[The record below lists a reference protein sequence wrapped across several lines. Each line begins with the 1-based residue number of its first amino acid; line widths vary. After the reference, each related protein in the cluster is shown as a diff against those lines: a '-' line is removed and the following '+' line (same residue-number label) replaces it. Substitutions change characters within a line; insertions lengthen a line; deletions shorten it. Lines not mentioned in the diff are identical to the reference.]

1 MCERLAA
8 ILTPLELPLKESV
21 MKRFISNPL
30 RSAVKSSGVLSC
42 LVMLAIF
49 APATQ
54 AQNYPKKPIVVIV
67 PATAGSA
74 PDVRMRQVAPKM
86 GEFLGQPLIIEN
98 RPGAN
103 GAIGAREAAK
113 AAPDGYTLLHA
124 NISNLLND
132 VFTAE
137 KGTRLAEDLP
147 AIGDVESGPLIL
159 VVNPNVQAKSLKEL
173 IDLAKSKPNALTYG
187 SGGSGGLI
195 QLMGERVKLAA
206 DIQILEVP
214 YKSPGAEM
222 PDLIAGH
229 LDVGFGVWSVLGPLI
244 KNGKIR
250 ALAVASS
257 AHLPMAPEIPTM
269 AEAGLSGMETTAWN
283 GLFAPA
289 GTSKEVIQT
298 LYKALVFSLSSQEVH
313 DLFATTGS
321 LTGGK
326 NPEQFA
332 EFVKSEKNKWNNVVK
347 LANIKPQ

>member
-1 MCERLAA
+1 MKHLFHMTKQLQPLAC
-8 ILTPLELPLKESV
+8 ILMVLLSV
-21 MKRFISNPL
+21 TALQSH
-30 RSAVKSSGVLSC
+30 
-42 LVMLAIF
+42 
-49 APATQ
+49 
-54 AQNYPKKPIVVIV
+54 AQNYPKKPIVIIV

-103 GAIGAREAAK
+103 GAIGAREASK
-113 AAPDGYTLLHA
+113 AAPDGYTFLHA

-137 KGTRLAEDLP
+137 KGTRLGEDLP
-147 AIGDVESGPLIL
+147 AIGDIESGPLIL
-159 VVNPNVQAKSLKEL
+159 VVNPNVPVKTLKEL

-187 SGGSGGLI
+187 SGGAGGLI

-214 YKSPGAEM
+214 YKSPGAET

-229 LDVGFGVWSVLGPLI
+229 LDVGFGVWAVLGPLI
-244 KNGKIR
+244 KSGKIR

-257 AHLPMAPEIPTM
+257 AHLPMAPEIATM
-269 AEAGLSGMETTAWN
+269 TESGLPGMDTTAWN

-289 GTSKEVIQT
+289 GTSKEIVQT
-298 LYKALVFSLSSQEVH
+298 IYKALVFSLSSTEVH
-313 DLFATTGS
+313 ELFATTGS

-326 NPEQFA
+326 NPEQFN
-332 EFVKSEKNKWNNVVK
+332 EFVKSERIKWSNVVK

>member
-1 MCERLAA
+1 MNNFPHTPSRPPSRTPLRLIAA
-8 ILTPLELPLKESV
+8 ISLLTMMAL
-21 MKRFISNPL
+21 
-30 RSAVKSSGVLSC
+30 LS
-42 LVMLAIF
+42 
-49 APATQ
+49 PTSH

-113 AAPDGYTLLHA
+113 AAPDGYTFLHA

-132 VFTAE
+132 VFTSE
-137 KGTRLAEDLP
+137 KGTRLAEDLL
-147 AIGDVESGPLIL
+147 AIGDIESGPLIV
-159 VVNPNVQAKSLKEL
+159 VVNPNVQVKSLKEL
-173 IDLAKSKPNALTYG
+173 IELAKSKPNVLTYG

-206 DIQILEVP
+206 DIKILEVP

-244 KNGKIR
+244 KSGKIR

-257 AHLPMAPEIPTM
+257 THLPMAPEIATM
-269 AEAGLSGMETTAWN
+269 AEAGLPGMETTAWN

-313 DLFATTGS
+313 DLFASTGS

-326 NPEQFA
+326 TPEQFA
-332 EFVKSEKNKWNNVVK
+332 DFVKAERNKWSNVVK

>member
-1 MCERLAA
+1 MNNFPHRPSRTPLRLIAA
-8 ILTPLELPLKESV
+8 IVWMAITT
-21 MKRFISNPL
+21 M
-30 RSAVKSSGVLSC
+30 LS
-42 LVMLAIF
+42 
-49 APATQ
+49 PTSH

-103 GAIGAREAAK
+103 GAICAREAAK
-113 AAPDGYTLLHA
+113 ATPDGYTFLHA

-132 VFTAE
+132 VFTSE
-137 KGTRLAEDLP
+137 KGTRLAEDLI
-147 AIGDVESGPLIL
+147 AIGDIESGPLIV
-159 VVNPNVQAKSLKEL
+159 VVNPNVQVKSLKEL
-173 IDLAKSKPNALTYG
+173 IELAKSKPNVLTYG

-206 DIQILEVP
+206 DIKILEVP

-244 KNGKIR
+244 KSGKIR
-250 ALAVASS
+250 ALAVASTTR
-257 AHLPMAPEIPTM
+257 LPMAPEIATL
-269 AEAGLSGMETTAWN
+269 AEAGLPGMETTAWN

-313 DLFATTGS
+313 DLFASTGS

-326 NPEQFA
+326 TPEQFA
-332 EFVKSEKNKWNNVVK
+332 DFVKAEKNKWSNVVK

>member
-1 MCERLAA
+1 MNNFYHNPSHPSLRWIAA
-8 ILTPLELPLKESV
+8 FSV
-21 MKRFISNPL
+21 MAIITM
-30 RSAVKSSGVLSC
+30 LS
-42 LVMLAIF
+42 
-49 APATQ
+49 PTSR

-113 AAPDGYTLLHA
+113 ATPDGYTFLHA

-132 VFTAE
+132 VFTSE
-137 KGTRLAEDLP
+137 KGTRLADDLI
-147 AIGDVESGPLIL
+147 AIGDIESGPLIV
-159 VVNPNVQAKSLKEL
+159 VVNPNVQVKSLKEL
-173 IDLAKSKPNALTYG
+173 IELAKSKPNVLTYG

-206 DIQILEVP
+206 DIKILEVP

-244 KNGKIR
+244 KSGKIR
-250 ALAVASS
+250 ALAVASTTR
-257 AHLPMAPEIPTM
+257 LPMAPEIATL
-269 AEAGLSGMETTAWN
+269 AEAGLPGMETTAWN

-313 DLFATTGS
+313 DLFASTGS

-326 NPEQFA
+326 TPEQFA
-332 EFVKSEKNKWNNVVK
+332 DFVKAEKNKWSNVVK

>member
-1 MCERLAA
+1 MNNFPHRPSRTPLRLIAA
-8 ILTPLELPLKESV
+8 IVWMAITT
-21 MKRFISNPL
+21 M
-30 RSAVKSSGVLSC
+30 LS
-42 LVMLAIF
+42 
-49 APATQ
+49 PTSH

-113 AAPDGYTLLHA
+113 ATPDGYTFLHA

-132 VFTAE
+132 VFTSE
-137 KGTRLAEDLP
+137 KGTRLAEDLI
-147 AIGDVESGPLIL
+147 AIGDIESGPLIV
-159 VVNPNVQAKSLKEL
+159 VVNPNVQVKSLKEL
-173 IDLAKSKPNALTYG
+173 IELAKSKPNVLTYG

-206 DIQILEVP
+206 DIKILEVP

-244 KNGKIR
+244 KSGKIR
-250 ALAVASS
+250 ALAVASTTR
-257 AHLPMAPEIPTM
+257 LPMAPEIATL
-269 AEAGLSGMETTAWN
+269 AEAGLPGMETTAWN

-313 DLFATTGS
+313 DLFASTGS

-326 NPEQFA
+326 TSEQFA
-332 EFVKSEKNKWNNVVK
+332 DFVKAEKNKWSNVVK

>member
-1 MCERLAA
+1 MNNFPHRPSRTPLRLIAA
-8 ILTPLELPLKESV
+8 IVWMVITT
-21 MKRFISNPL
+21 M
-30 RSAVKSSGVLSC
+30 LS
-42 LVMLAIF
+42 
-49 APATQ
+49 PTSH

-113 AAPDGYTLLHA
+113 ATPDGYTFLHA

-132 VFTAE
+132 VFTSE
-137 KGTRLAEDLP
+137 KGTRLAEDLI
-147 AIGDVESGPLIL
+147 AIGDIESGPLIV
-159 VVNPNVQAKSLKEL
+159 VVNPNVQVKSLKEL
-173 IDLAKSKPNALTYG
+173 IELAKSKPNVLTYG

-206 DIQILEVP
+206 DIKILEVP

-244 KNGKIR
+244 KSGKIR
-250 ALAVASS
+250 ALAVASTTR
-257 AHLPMAPEIPTM
+257 LPMAPEIATL
-269 AEAGLSGMETTAWN
+269 AEAGLPGMETTAWN

-313 DLFATTGS
+313 DLFASTGS

-326 NPEQFA
+326 TPEQFA
-332 EFVKSEKNKWNNVVK
+332 DFVKAEKNKWSNVVK